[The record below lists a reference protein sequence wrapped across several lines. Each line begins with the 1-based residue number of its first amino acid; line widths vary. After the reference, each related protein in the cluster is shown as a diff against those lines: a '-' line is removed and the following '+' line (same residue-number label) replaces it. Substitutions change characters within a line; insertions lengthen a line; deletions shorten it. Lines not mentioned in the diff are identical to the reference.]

1 MLAEGRVL
9 YGLDDV
15 CIVPAKKS
23 QIRSRSECSP
33 YHIGSTRFDS
43 FKELPIFVA
52 PMSCL
57 TNTENIQKL
66 AQPRLTEPG
75 KLEKFAVINPILSR
89 GSSFED
95 RIEHLR
101 QGYWV
106 AFGLSELP
114 KVEDRF
120 KEEVPRCLH
129 ICIDV
134 ANGHMQSV
142 FDAAAQ
148 LKKTFADHV
157 SIMVGNVANPETYR
171 EYIISGCVDYVRLGI
186 GSGNVCTT
194 SVQTGIHYPMAS
206 LISDCRKIADIF
218 EGTSKVPAIVADGG
232 FNRIDQCVKALA
244 LGADYIMLGRIIA
257 QSDEACGKKYKKVY
271 YEPGKSPS
279 FISKENADT
288 MEKNKILQDRQGIT
302 ITYSL
307 QEKQPALI
315 EPEIYR
321 EYYGMSTKKAQ
332 REFNPD
338 RPESELRHS
347 EGLETFVPI
356 KYSLTEWLQ
365 DFTHALKSSMSYTG
379 HRYLETFIRFSECKP
394 MSRTDFNAYMYKE
407 V

>member
-1 MLAEGRVL
+1 MLEEGRIL
-9 YGLDDV
+9 YGLDDI

-23 QIRSRSECSP
+23 SILSRSECKP
-33 YHIGSTRFDS
+33 YYIGSTRFSS
-43 FKELPIFVA
+43 FKTLPIFVA

-66 AQPRLTEPG
+66 AQVRLTEPG
-75 KLEKFAVINPILSR
+75 NSEQFAAIRPILSR

-95 RIEHLR
+95 RIEYLR
-101 QGYWV
+101 QGYWA
-106 AFGLSELP
+106 AFGISELL
-114 KVEDRF
+114 KIEERF
-120 KEEVPRCLH
+120 KQESPWCLH

-134 ANGHMQSV
+134 ANGHMRSI
-142 FDAAAQ
+142 FDAVER
-148 LKKTFADHV
+148 LKSVFADHV

-171 EYIISGCVDYVRLGI
+171 EYLTTECVDYVRLGI

-206 LISDCRKIADIF
+206 LISDCKKIANSY
-218 EGTSKVPAIVADGG
+218 ESVCNVPAIVADGG

-244 LGADYIMLGRIIA
+244 LGADFVMLGRIIA
-257 QSDEACGKKYKKVY
+257 QSDEACGKVFVK
-271 YEPGKSPS
+271 
-279 FISKENADT
+279 
-288 MEKNKILQDRQGIT
+288 QGDEFVPESEVDSVGC
-302 ITYSL
+302 SL
-307 QEKQPALI
+307 
-315 EPEIYR
+315 YR

-379 HRYLETFIRFSECKP
+379 HKHIESFKNNSVCRP

-407 V
+407 I

>member
-1 MLAEGRVL
+1 MLKEGRVL

-15 CIVPAKKS
+15 CIVPTKKS
-23 QIRSRSECSP
+23 QIYSRSECSP
-33 YHIGSTRFDS
+33 YYIGSTRFDS
-43 FKELPIFVA
+43 FRKLPIFVA

-66 AQPRLTEPG
+66 AQTRLTEPG
-75 KLEKFAVINPILSR
+75 KPEQFATIQPILSR

-95 RIEHLR
+95 RIEHLK

-106 AFGLSELP
+106 AFGLGELSE
-114 KVEDRF
+114 VEERF
-120 KEEVPRCLH
+120 RENVPWCLH

-134 ANGHMQSV
+134 ANGHMQSI
-142 FDAAAQ
+142 FDAAAR
-148 LKKTFADHV
+148 LKKVFADHV

-171 EYIISGCVDYVRLGI
+171 EYVINGCVDYVRLGI

-206 LISDCRKIADIF
+206 LISDCKKIADSF
-218 EGTSKVPAIVADGG
+218 EGAFRSPAIVADGG

-244 LGADYIMLGRIIA
+244 LGADYVMLGRIIA
-257 QSDEACGKKYKKVY
+257 QSDEACGKVFIKVGD
-271 YEPGKSPS
+271 EFVP
-279 FISKENADT
+279 ENTVDSVGC
-288 MEKNKILQDRQGIT
+288 NL
-302 ITYSL
+302 
-307 QEKQPALI
+307 
-315 EPEIYR
+315 YR

-365 DFTHALKSSMSYTG
+365 GFTHALKSSMSYTG
-379 HRYLETFIRFSECKP
+379 HRYLETFTNFSECRP